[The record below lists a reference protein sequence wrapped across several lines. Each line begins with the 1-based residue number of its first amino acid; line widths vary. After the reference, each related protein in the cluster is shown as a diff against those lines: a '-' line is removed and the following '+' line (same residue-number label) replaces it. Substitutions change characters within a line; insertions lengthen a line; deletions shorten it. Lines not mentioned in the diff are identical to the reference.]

1 MTRELRDYILNNRSR
16 GIIFVSAFDNWTNIY
31 LSDFDSIYQR
41 KDGSLIRHKRTG
53 EEFRLIEVNESIY
66 NNCRGKKSS
75 HIIIDHRLS
84 DEDIREYIL
93 PLLCGI
99 NRKVEIF

>member
-1 MTRELRDYILNNRSR
+1 MTKELRDYILNDKSK
-16 GIIFVSAFDNWTNIY
+16 GIIFVFTFDNWTNIY
-31 LSDFDSIYQR
+31 LSDFDFIYQS
-41 KDGSLIRHKRTG
+41 KDYSLIRHKQTG
-53 EEFRLIEVNESIY
+53 EDFILVKVNESI
-66 NNCRGKKSS
+66 NNCRGRKSS

-84 DEDIREYIL
+84 DKVIKEYIL

>member
-1 MTRELRDYILNNRSR
+1 MTTELYDYILNNKNK
-16 GIIFVSAFDNWTNIY
+16 GIIFVSTFDNWTDTY
-31 LSDFDSIYQR
+31 LSDFDSIYL
-41 KDGSLIRHKRTG
+41 KKHGSLVRHKQTG
-53 EEFRLIEVNESIY
+53 EEFILVRVNESID
-66 NNCRGKKSS
+66 NCRGRKSS

-84 DEDIREYIL
+84 DEVVYNHIL

>member
-1 MTRELRDYILNNRSR
+1 MTIELHDYILNNRNK
-16 GIIFVSAFDNWTNIY
+16 GIIFVSTFDNWTNIY
-31 LSDFDSIYQR
+31 LSDFDSIYQ
-41 KDGSLIRHKRTG
+41 KKHGSLVRHKQTG
-53 EEFRLIEVNESIY
+53 EEFILVRVNESID
-66 NNCRGKKSS
+66 NCRGRKSS

-84 DEDIREYIL
+84 DEVIEKHIL

>member
-1 MTRELRDYILNNRSR
+1 MTIELHDHILNNRNK
-16 GIIFVSAFDNWTNIY
+16 GIIFVSTFDNWTNIY
-31 LSDFDSIYQR
+31 LSDYDFIYQ
-41 KDGSLIRHKRTG
+41 KKYGSLVRHKQTG
-53 EEFRLIEVNESIY
+53 EEFIVVRVSESID
-66 NNCRGKKSS
+66 NCRGRKSS

-84 DEDIREYIL
+84 DEVVYNNIL

>member
-1 MTRELRDYILNNRSR
+1 MTRVLCDCILNNRNK
-16 GIIFVSAFDNWTNIY
+16 GIIFVSDFDNWTNMY
-31 LSDFDSIYQR
+31 LSDFDSIYQ
-41 KDGSLIRHKRTG
+41 KKHGSLVRHKRTG
-53 EEFRLIEVNESIY
+53 EDFILVKVNESID
-66 NNCRGKKSS
+66 NCRGRKSS

-84 DEDIREYIL
+84 DEVIEEHIL

>member
-1 MTRELRDYILNNRSR
+1 MTTELRDYILNNRNK

-31 LSDFDSIYQR
+31 LSDFDSIYQ
-41 KDGSLIRHKRTG
+41 KKHGSLVRHKQTG
-53 EEFRLIEVNESIY
+53 EEFILVKVNESID
-66 NNCRGKKSS
+66 NCRGRKSS

-84 DEDIREYIL
+84 DEVIEKNIL

>member
-1 MTRELRDYILNNRSR
+1 MTTELHDYILNDRSK
-16 GIIFVSAFDNWTNIY
+16 GIIFISTFDNWTNIY
-31 LSDFDSIYQR
+31 LSDFDSIYQ
-41 KDGSLIRHKRTG
+41 KKHGSLVRHKQTG
-53 EEFRLIEVNESIY
+53 KEFVLVRVNESID
-66 NNCRGKKSS
+66 NCRGRKSS

-84 DEDIREYIL
+84 DEVIEKHIL